1 MRPMRLRKREVTDAD
16 ELRAIMEACQ
26 VVRLGVVD
34 EEGVYIVPM
43 NFGIDWALD
52 GDGRPAPAL
61 WLHSAGEG
69 RKADAFRA
77 CEADGAPVAIEMD
90 IDDGTISGDYACSYS
105 LAFRSIMG
113 TGTVRAVTDAEEKV
127 HGLTRL
133 MEHAAPGAPITF
145 SEQAVERTGV
155 WCVDVIS
162 LTGKQRR
169 PK

>member
-1 MRPMRLRKREVTDAD
+1 MRPMRLKKCEITDPE

-43 NFGIDWALD
+43 NFGLDWALD
-52 GDGRPAPAL
+52 TEGSPAPTL

-77 CEADGAPVAIEMD
+77 GGAEGTRVAIEMD

-105 LAFRSIMG
+105 LAFRSVMG
-113 TGTVRAVTDAEEKV
+113 TGTVRAVTDAAEKV

-133 MEHAAPGAPITF
+133 MGHAAPGAPTAF
-145 SEQAVERTGV
+145 SEQAVERTAV
-155 WCVDVIS
+155 WRVDVCS
-162 LTGKQRR
+162 LTGKQRS